1 MMALAGGIAR
11 AEPQAPASAESGPP
25 AANSLHFVNDV
36 LPVLTRYGC
45 NSGGC
50 HGRALGQNG
59 FKLSLFGFD
68 PAADFAAIAEDGLA
82 RRVSWTAPDESLLL
96 RKATSQ
102 VPHGG
107 GMRFELSSTAYR
119 LLSQWIAEGSPWGDE
134 NAPALTGIEVD
145 PVERM
150 AAAGQTGD
158 LHVAAKFSDGS
169 RRDVTETA
177 EFFNQSPAQLAVSP
191 AGEVRV
197 LEMPGEGTVAVRY
210 QGIVAISRWMVPYRS
225 DPPADFY
232 AGFTPANFVDQ
243 FVLDRWRKLGLAPS
257 PPATDAEFLRRTYLD
272 VIGTLPA
279 PQEIREFLADATPD
293 KRERLIDRLLER
305 PEYAIFWAQKWGDI
319 LRNRQGDA
327 AQKDNSLK
335 FNEWLRASLAA
346 NMPFDK
352 FARSLIAVTGKIE
365 EQPQMDWYRQLNSPQ
380 NRVEDTCQVFLGM
393 RVSCANCHNHPF
405 ERISQDDYWH
415 FAAFFARV
423 DAMTYGTVKTVAVK
437 DDGAV
442 SNPRTG
448 QEMTPRAFG
457 RPEIPYVKGEDAR
470 ERLVDWMTVRENP
483 YFARTLVN
491 RLWGHYLKRGL
502 VEPVDD
508 QRATNP
514 ATNPALLDALARD
527 FAENGYDVK
536 RLTRTILRSRVYGLS
551 SMPRPENSVDRQNFA
566 RHYPQR
572 LAPHILLD
580 AIDAATGH
588 KTKFQQ
594 FADVT
599 RAIQLPNE
607 FEPNDFLDIFGR
619 SKRDTPCVC
628 ETRLE
633 PNLSQILFLLFSP
646 ELQQAISN
654 PEGIVGQMVKV
665 NKPSPEIVDELYL
678 RTVSRLP
685 TDRDREDAVTLIDG
699 STNRQAAA
707 EDLLWTLLNS
717 KEFLLNH

>member
-1 MMALAGGIAR
+1 MKNSPSKPNVPRTSIALLVGVLAAGIAR
-11 AEPQAPASAESGPP
+11 AGETQAPASAESQQP
-25 AANSLHFVNDV
+25 AGRSLHFVNDV

-50 HGRALGQNG
+50 HGRAVGQNG

-82 RRVSWTAPDESLLL
+82 RRVSWTAPDESLVL
-96 RKATSQ
+96 RKPSGQ

-107 GMRFELSSTAYR
+107 GVRFELSSPAYR
-119 LLSQWIAEGSPWGDE
+119 LVSEWIAEGTPWGDD
-134 NAPALTGIEVD
+134 NAPTLAAIEVD

-150 AAAGQTGD
+150 AAAGQTGNMR
-158 LHVAAKFSDGS
+158 VVAKFSEGS
-169 RRDVTETA
+169 RRDVSETA

-191 AGEVRV
+191 AGEIRV
-197 LEMPGEGTVAVRY
+197 LETPGEGTIAVRY
-210 QGIVAISRWMVPYRS
+210 QGIVAISRWMVPYRA

-232 AGFTPANFVDQ
+232 AGFTPVNFVDQ

-257 PPATDAEFLRRTYLD
+257 PPSTDAEFVRRAFLD

-279 PQEIREFLADATPD
+279 PQEIREFLADSAPD

-335 FNEWLRASLAA
+335 FNEWLRSSLAA
-346 NMPFDK
+346 NMPYDK
-352 FARSLIAVTGKIE
+352 FARDADRRHRQDRRAAANGLVPAAQFPTEPRRGHVPGLSRHAQSL
-365 EQPQMDWYRQLNSPQ
+365 RQLPQSSLRTHLAGRLLAFRSLFCPCRCHELWDGENSRP
-380 NRVEDTCQVFLGM
+380 
-393 RVSCANCHNHPF
+393 
-405 ERISQDDYWH
+405 ERRRGRFQSEVRAGNDAC
-415 FAAFFARV
+415 AAF
-423 DAMTYGTVKTVAVK
+423 G
-437 DDGAV
+437 G
-442 SNPRTG
+442 
-448 QEMTPRAFG
+448 
-457 RPEIPYVKGEDAR
+457 PEVPYVKGEDAR
-470 ERLVDWMTVRENP
+470 QKLVDWMTAKENP

-514 ATNPALLDALARD
+514 ATNPALLHALAKD
-527 FAENGYDVK
+527 FADSGYDVK

-551 SMPRPENSVDRQNFA
+551 SAPRPENSADRQNFA
-566 RHYPQR
+566 RYYPQR
-572 LAPHILLD
+572 LAPHVLLD

-594 FADVT
+594 FADIT

-607 FEPNDFLDIFGR
+607 SEPNDFLDIFGR

-633 PNLSQILFLLFSP
+633 PNLSQVLFLLFSP
-646 ELQQAISN
+646 EVQQALAH
-654 PEGIVGQMVKV
+654 PEGLVSQMVK
-665 NKPSPEIVDELYL
+665 
-678 RTVSRLP
+678 
-685 TDRDREDAVTLIDG
+685 
-699 STNRQAAA
+699 A
-707 EDLLWTLLNS
+707 E
-717 KEFLLNH
+717 